1 VQEKKIEE
9 EIHGLQDTLLDRLR
23 KSGKPIT
30 KLYLKD
36 GSEMIGVIEKS
47 TENSVRLDT
56 GESVIEIPKKDILR
70 RMRQQ

>member
-1 VQEKKIEE
+1 
-9 EIHGLQDTLLDRLR
+9 
-23 KSGKPIT
+23 
-30 KLYLKD
+30 
-36 GSEMIGVIEKS
+36 MIGVIEKS